1 MSVLPARIVLDLHEA
16 PEKAWC
22 WRDDWATGWDSIY
35 GLLSKFAKLNSID
48 AATLACNFLRGDTGR
63 KTAIVKNPEIDLR
76 GSDFLDCQVI
86 ASTMRLDLD
95 AIGRAFTANVFP
107 NGQRKIATFL
117 RWCPECLNSGFH
129 AAVHQIDFLSSC
141 PLHGK
146 RMLTKCPK
154 CHSTQPYLL
163 SRPAFDKPFSCCKCG
178 YIFAGFV
185 YKPATKSLLLETRQ
199 EVRLTDITNLARYA
213 DEVLILAF
221 EVDRA
226 SWRRGH
232 GRFAIAK
239 ADFSRDHSQYAGF
252 VTSVL
257 DRLQYDRQQFT
268 LPLDKV
274 ATVGRGLPV
283 LIPKQKGRAGRGR
296 IKKGIRVQWEPSL
309 SRYYTLY
316 LAIRRH
322 LWRHAL
328 KRHQKCCRSAS
339 EKIWWSVVGSETQK
353 FCVLAEAFLKWRM
366 YWEGCASP
374 SDLWRP
380 LSSAPRG
387 IVNWI
392 DESAPIFHYGWSEGG
407 DEWVAGHCFVL
418 KCLSTFRDLLSS
430 FSTSNRDVILWERPQ
445 FSGEFERYWAVCGN
459 DSDIFP
465 LILFMQIRSEISLAA
480 ISGVYKSSLE
490 HYSWHLKQISAIS
503 H

>member
-1 MSVLPARIVLDLHEA
+1 MSVSPARIVLDLHEV

-22 WRDDWATGWDSIY
+22 WRDDWVTGWDSIY

-48 AATLACNFLRGDTGR
+48 ASTLVGNFLRCDTGR
-63 KTAIVKNPEIDLR
+63 KTVLVKNPEIDLR
-76 GSDFLDCQVI
+76 SSDFLDSQLI
-86 ASTMRLDLD
+86 ASIMRLDPD
-95 AIGRAFTANVFP
+95 SVARAFTADVFP

-117 RWCPECLNSGFH
+117 RWCPECMRSGFH
-129 AAVHQIDFLSSC
+129 AAVHQVDFLSSC
-141 PLHGK
+141 PLHGE
-146 RMLTKCPK
+146 RMQTECPR
-154 CHSTQPYLL
+154 CHATQPYRL
-163 SRPAFDKPFSCCKCG
+163 SRPTFDKPFACCKCG
-178 YIFAGFV
+178 YVFAGLV
-185 YKPATKSLLLETRQ
+185 YEPATKSLLLETSQ
-199 EVRLTDITNLARYA
+199 EERLADITSLARYA

-221 EVDRA
+221 EVDRT

-239 ADFSRDHSQYAGF
+239 ADLSRDHSQYAGF

-257 DRLQYDRQQFT
+257 DCLQHDRQQ
-268 LPLDKV
+268 LALRLDNV
-274 ATVGRGLPV
+274 ATVGRGIPV
-283 LIPKQKGRAGRGR
+283 LLPKQRGR
-296 IKKGIRVQWEPSL
+296 VGGGRTKKGFKVQWDQSL

-339 EKIWWSVVGSETQK
+339 EKIWWSVAGSETPK

-366 YWEGCASP
+366 YWEGCVSP

-392 DESAPIFHYGWSEGG
+392 NESAPMFHFGWSEEG
-407 DEWVAGHCFVL
+407 ENWVAGHCFAL
-418 KCLSTFRDLLSS
+418 KCLSTFRDLLGGVSER
-430 FSTSNRDVILWERPQ
+430 NRDVVSWERPRL
-445 FSGEFERYWAVCGN
+445 SGAFERYWAVCGN
-459 DSDIFP
+459 DNDICP
-465 LILFMQIRSEISLAA
+465 LVLFTQIRREIGLVA
-480 ISGVYKSSLE
+480 ISDVYKSSPE
-490 HYSWHLKQISAIS
+490 HYAWHLKQIATTV